1 MSSRRNQN
9 NHNGQQAGLTP
20 EEIIRKRRQLLAARY
35 DITSFITRL
44 VFMAILLWIL
54 FSLIFGLTAM
64 GNDDMVPRISAGDLL
79 LYYRLEDNWRA
90 DDIAV
95 FEKDGVQYTGRI
107 IAAGGDSVEIT
118 EDARVMINGSI
129 VAESDIYYST
139 PQYDSDVTYPVTLR
153 EDEVFILCDFRE
165 GGKDSRSFGPVSMD
179 EIKGKVITV
188 IRRSGL

>member
-1 MSSRRNQN
+1 MSKKKEKKVSETPTPEQIILSRLRHLASWEDIKSFLSKLIMMAVLLWVLFGVLFGITPMQN
-9 NHNGQQAGLTP
+9 N
-20 EEIIRKRRQLLAARY
+20 
-35 DITSFITRL
+35 
-44 VFMAILLWIL
+44 
-54 FSLIFGLTAM
+54 
-64 GNDDMVPRISAGDLL
+64 DMSPRISAGDLL